1 MASRLCC
8 SADDR
13 SGSPDAPNARHPVS
27 AEVQRNLLPRSYQR
41 DTHVIT
47 PNVWPA
53 IIAPGE
59 RKPLLDIF
67 PPTTSD
73 ENPNPGSH
81 TDNEGAG
88 TAPRPP
94 KTIRRFNITARIKK
108 KLSQESTHAK
118 KRSPKQHWP
127 NDTAQQPQ
135 VDKVRLPKTEE
146 ECLDEEILAD
156 RVPSREG

>member
-73 ENPNPGSH
+73 ENPNSGSH
-81 TDNEGAG
+81 THNNGAG
-88 TAPRPP
+88 TALRPP
-94 KTIRRFNITARIKK
+94 KTNRRFNITARIKK

-118 KRSPKQHWP
+118 NGHLNSTGQIKLAKSGYRKPRKSILMRGYLRIE
-127 NDTAQQPQ
+127 
-135 VDKVRLPKTEE
+135 VRHEKAMMLMH
-146 ECLDEEILAD
+146 A
-156 RVPSREG
+156 